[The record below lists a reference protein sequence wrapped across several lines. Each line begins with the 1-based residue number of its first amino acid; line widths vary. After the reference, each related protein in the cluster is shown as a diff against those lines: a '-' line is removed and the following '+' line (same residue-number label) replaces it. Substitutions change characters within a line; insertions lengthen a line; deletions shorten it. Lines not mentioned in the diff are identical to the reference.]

1 MTYTPDIWVFVEIYN
16 PASSE
21 ITYKV
26 LAGWYG
32 GFARGSNWRLNS
44 GITEIIEHEEYYEV
58 LGASGSSYTCYK
70 SCEKTGSPTD
80 YVLYDLMQNKHGYK
94 VHVVEY
100 HEIRPDV
107 VTKRNQNETNQSNQP
122 NEYEGNQ
129 PR

>member
-1 MTYTPDIWVFVEIYN
+1 MTNTPDIWIFVEISN

-32 GFARGSNWRLNS
+32 DFARGSNWKLNS

-80 YVLYDLMQNKHGYK
+80 YVLYDLMQNKQGYE

-100 HEIRPDV
+100 HEIRSDI
-107 VTKRNQNETNQSNQP
+107 VTKR
-122 NEYEGNQ
+122 
-129 PR
+129 